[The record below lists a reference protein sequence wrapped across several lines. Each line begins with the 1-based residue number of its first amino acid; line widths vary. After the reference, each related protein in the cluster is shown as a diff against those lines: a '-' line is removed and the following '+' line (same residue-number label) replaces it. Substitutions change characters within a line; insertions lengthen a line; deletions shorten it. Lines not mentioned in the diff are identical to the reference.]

1 MATEI
6 SVPDIGDFESVEII
20 EILVKPGDTIKKN
33 DPVVTLESDKSSV
46 EVPSPFA
53 GKISALKVKIGDKV
67 STGSVLALI
76 EDEKAKVEQQS
87 SEQEKEKTKPLVLKE
102 DDVLPETEKIIK
114 EAESTIPQTSLE
126 SSTVQPIQID
136 EITKVDELKVDK
148 EETAEDKLVI
158 VQDKLLRTM
167 AEMENQRR
175 RFEKEKQEAFE
186 FGGFNFAGE
195 SLSLLDN
202 IDRAIMSFR
211 NDENLKNNKDLNKII
226 DGIEVVKKDLVSIF
240 KKNGIE
246 SIECINKKFDPNF
259 HQAMLEVEDNT
270 KEPGT
275 VVQEIQKGYM
285 MKDRLLRPSLVSV
298 TKKREEKLEKTT
310 NDDKKTD
317 KKSEKKWLFCL

>member
-1 MATEI
+1 MTKADKETETL
-6 SVPDIGDFESVEII
+6 SETKEEIQ
-20 EILVKPGDTIKKN
+20 N
-33 DPVVTLESDKSSV
+33 NN
-46 EVPSPFA
+46 
-53 GKISALKVKIGDKV
+53 
-67 STGSVLALI
+67 
-76 EDEKAKVEQQS
+76 KVE
-87 SEQEKEKTKPLVLKE
+87 KK
-102 DDVLPETEKIIK
+102 
-114 EAESTIPQTSLE
+114 
-126 SSTVQPIQID
+126 
-136 EITKVDELKVDK
+136 K

-317 KKSEKKWLFCL
+317 KKSEKK

>member
-1 MATEI
+1 MTKADKETETK
-6 SVPDIGDFESVEII
+6 EEIQ
-20 EILVKPGDTIKKN
+20 N
-33 DPVVTLESDKSSV
+33 NN
-46 EVPSPFA
+46 
-53 GKISALKVKIGDKV
+53 
-67 STGSVLALI
+67 
-76 EDEKAKVEQQS
+76 KVE
-87 SEQEKEKTKPLVLKE
+87 EK
-102 DDVLPETEKIIK
+102 
-114 EAESTIPQTSLE
+114 
-126 SSTVQPIQID
+126 
-136 EITKVDELKVDK
+136 K
-148 EETAEDKLVI
+148 EETTEDKLVI

-195 SLSLLDN
+195 SLSILDN

-259 HQAMLEVEDNT
+259 HQSMLEVEDNT

-317 KKSEKKWLFCL
+317 KKSEKK